1 MLTGPA
7 DYPSFVEANSV
18 QPDLLP
24 YQNFQPYSRKLNRR
38 RNVLLIEDEPCVAEI
53 LISSLEKEGFHTHW
67 ESDGIRGLTMAQKL
81 LPDLCVLDLM
91 LPGLDGLQICHQL
104 KSDPRTKVIR
114 ILMLTACSSE
124 ADEIVGFKMGADDF
138 VTKPFRL
145 QPLMHRVTALLR
157 ELPAY
162 ELATQIRT
170 LHGIEIDQKHH
181 RVMADN
187 SPLNLTP
194 TEFSILWTL
203 MSQPGRTFSRS
214 ELQEIPD
221 GATSATLERTID
233 VHVLSLRRKLGERHM
248 LIETMRG
255 IGYRFLREASKP
267 ILKSDSGGP

>member
-38 RNVLLIEDEPCVAEI
+38 RNVLLIEDESCVAEI

-67 ESDGIRGLTMAQKL
+67 ESDGIRGLTTAQKL
-81 LPDLCVLDLM
+81 LPDLCILDLM

-181 RVMADN
+181 RVMTDN

-248 LIETMRG
+248 LIETIRG

-267 ILKSDSGGP
+267 ILKSDSGGR